1 MRMLGGRCLFQKGRK
16 ALSIGSRSP
25 STAGTSLQRCAAS
38 TPRRD
43 EETEMTTS
51 KPPRHFNQLAKRFP
65 EYMNAL
71 ERLGE
76 CVKQAGPLDV
86 KTAELIQLAGAAAPR
101 EEIEHALVLLTSTI
115 GFPNVSA
122 ALTWADDVL
131 E

>member
-1 MRMLGGRCLFQKGRK
+1 
-16 ALSIGSRSP
+16 
-25 STAGTSLQRCAAS
+25 
-38 TPRRD
+38 
-43 EETEMTTS
+43 MTTS

-86 KTAELIQLAGAAAPR
+86 KTAELIQLAGAAAMRSEGAVHSHCRRAKDAGATR